1 MYCAI
6 KIWLMA
12 SPIVLVVF
20 QRMRQSGV
28 FISTSESI
36 IFELLGNS
44 KHPKF
49 KEVQPLIKTSAPD
62 SALLTKL

>member
-1 MYCAI
+1 
-6 KIWLMA
+6 
-12 SPIVLVVF
+12 
-20 QRMRQSGV
+20 MRQSGV
-28 FISTSESI
+28 FVSTSESI

-49 KEVQPLIKTSAPD
+49 KEIQPLIKLSAPD

>member
-1 MYCAI
+1 
-6 KIWLMA
+6 
-12 SPIVLVVF
+12 
-20 QRMRQSGV
+20 MRQSGV
-28 FISTSESI
+28 FVSTSESI

-49 KEVQPLIKTSAPD
+49 KEVQPLIKESAPD